1 MASSEFIRKRRK
13 KIHAQFTVEELDAA
27 ETLLTLCHCGE
38 NAFIKWGAKRRRS
51 QIAGGGTS
59 KLLTIKSSPFTPLS
73 LSWSETDEYNGQA
86 SPHPP
91 LSLPQSGRVRTAP
104 SRRAPKKKN
113 HNELRES
120 VNTLLSERDRLKE
133 EEQKLLKTY
142 QDLRDRNEHL
152 KYELALH
159 LDGRQEPQLIPT
171 TWPTLTDLDLGQ
183 KTKTSLSFDGS
194 SGLDEHSDSK
204 VTADALPLDPACNEA
219 KNKGKSLY
227 PHSPECSSGPGEV
240 YSKPTKDVLHAAI
253 PDDSSEAFLYA
264 TIGGSSNHR
273 LFSMNKTTLAAEASK
288 QAVELI

>member
-104 SRRAPKKKN
+104 SRRAPKKK
-113 HNELRES
+113 
-120 VNTLLSERDRLKE
+120 